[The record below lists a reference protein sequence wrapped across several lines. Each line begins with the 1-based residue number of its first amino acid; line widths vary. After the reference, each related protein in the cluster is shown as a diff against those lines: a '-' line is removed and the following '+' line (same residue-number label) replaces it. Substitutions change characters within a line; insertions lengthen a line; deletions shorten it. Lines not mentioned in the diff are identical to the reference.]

1 MKVLRKQIH
10 AIIYHE
16 VKEFIKKSRMSS
28 NIVFIFKD
36 ILDNHNKQVLQ
47 IMAAL
52 ISGSLKYKDSLEQK
66 IDSLYHLNILS
77 NMDTITS
84 IKSSKLNNSKH
95 NQQQLNSP
103 NDSNLACFK
112 NKKIL
117 NAFLE
122 NYLSKDSFGL
132 LNDPNF
138 ALVNLIRNYLY
149 LYSSDFYADLA
160 AANKPDENHLKISIN
175 EVFNSWSS
183 NIISALEKKSYIIN
197 LAPVEKY
204 LIKNNVDSSEDITD
218 HENQHNKDINDFLLQ
233 HNANFKK
240 NQQQGSSDNN
250 SGHVALNIAPKAVV
264 VSLDSTKVVSST
276 EKLNAESNNKH
287 SDASFMNGTSVRDGP
302 SLGMPKVSTDR
313 SDVSIPLLKG
323 NVNSYTVKDVNTKV
337 QIKNAN
343 KMFKPFLNFIGIDA
357 PTGKFKSNL
366 LNNQLV

>member
-1 MKVLRKQIH
+1 
-10 AIIYHE
+10 
-16 VKEFIKKSRMSS
+16 
-28 NIVFIFKD
+28 
-36 ILDNHNKQVLQ
+36 
-47 IMAAL
+47 MAAL
-52 ISGSLKYKDSLEQK
+52 ISGSLKNKDSLEQK
-66 IDSLYHLNILS
+66 IYSLYHLNILS

-84 IKSSKLNNSKH
+84 MKGTKFNSSKH
-95 NQQQLNSP
+95 NQQQFNSP

-122 NYLSKDSFGL
+122 SYLSKNSFGL

-138 ALVNLIRNYLY
+138 ALVNLIRNYFY

-183 NIISALEKKSYIIN
+183 KMISALEKKSYMFN

-204 LIKNNVDSSEDITD
+204 LIKHNFDSSEDTTD

-233 HNANFKK
+233 QNANFKK
-240 NQQQGSSDNN
+240 NSTQQQGSSDNN
-250 SGHVALNIAPKAVV
+250 SGHVTLNLAPKTVV
-264 VSLDSTKVVSST
+264 VSLDDKKVISST
-276 EKLNAESNNKH
+276 EKLNTDVGNKQG
-287 SDASFMNGTSVRDGP
+287 DAMFMNGSSLRDGTAF
-302 SLGMPKVSTDR
+302 GMNKIVMDR
-313 SDVSIPLLKG
+313 SDVNNALLSKG
-323 NVNSYTVKDVNTKV
+323 NVNNNNVRDVNTKV

-357 PTGKFKSNL
+357 PTGKFFKDL
-366 LNNQLV
+366 EG